1 MNPALNTALT
11 FAKSNI
17 RVFPLKNNS
26 KSEQVLHSWKEEAS
40 CSKFQINGWFIGRN
54 YNVGICTGSGLI
66 VIDVDCKHSR
76 EGIDLIKQYADQF
89 PKTLVVQTPSGG
101 YHLYYKVDREI
112 GNRVGLYE
120 EIDIR
125 GENGYVVGAGSTIGE
140 REYKVIRDYTIA
152 EANEAVYSFL
162 EGPKQKSRQDIYSFE
177 KIAQGKRNDTLF
189 HLACFLQKRGLAD
202 QSIRDAISRENE
214 IKCDPPLSSKELDTL
229 ISSALK
235 YNKGTYETGSEI
247 TYGGRFTAAD
257 LLSGPISETQDIV
270 EGLVSVG
277 VTLLGAPQK
286 SGKTFFCIQMADALS
301 SGKEFLGKKVVQG
314 TVLYLALEDHK
325 TKLQKRLK
333 AMGIEPKN
341 NLIIDILKP
350 DPFFD
355 LETRIKEELEKN
367 PDLKLVV
374 IDTFAKI
381 RSHDDRDYETE
392 YAEVT
397 RYHSLAFRFNLAII
411 LVTHLRKEINP
422 DQPFDAI
429 YGSRGL
435 TAGADTILV
444 MYKRNY
450 LSNCR
455 QLYVQGKDIPD
466 DELTIYQNDHFLF
479 EVTENDYDEMIDE
492 NLIRVINYI
501 VANKTY
507 EGSHDALC
515 SKLSLPLRGKGL
527 QVLLTKNKDLLSDTN
542 IQYEILPRT
551 NKARQMKLVYFGDE
565 SV

>member
-1 MNPALNTALT
+1 
-11 FAKSNI
+11 
-17 RVFPLKNNS
+17 
-26 KSEQVLHSWKEEAS
+26 
-40 CSKFQINGWFIGRN
+40 
-54 YNVGICTGSGLI
+54 
-66 VIDVDCKHSR
+66 
-76 EGIDLIKQYADQF
+76 
-89 PKTLVVQTPSGG
+89 
-101 YHLYYKVDREI
+101 
-112 GNRVGLYE
+112 
-120 EIDIR
+120 
-125 GENGYVVGAGSTIGE
+125 
-140 REYKVIRDYTIA
+140 
-152 EANEAVYSFL
+152 
-162 EGPKQKSRQDIYSFE
+162 
-177 KIAQGKRNDTLF
+177 
-189 HLACFLQKRGLAD
+189 
-202 QSIRDAISRENE
+202 
-214 IKCDPPLSSKELDTL
+214 
-229 ISSALK
+229 
-235 YNKGTYETGSEI
+235 
-247 TYGGRFTAAD
+247 
-257 LLSGPISETQDIV
+257 
-270 EGLVSVG
+270 
-277 VTLLGAPQK
+277 
-286 SGKTFFCIQMADALS
+286 
-301 SGKEFLGKKVVQG
+301 
-314 TVLYLALEDHK
+314 
-325 TKLQKRLK
+325 
-333 AMGIEPKN
+333 MGIEPNN

-355 LETRIKEELEKN
+355 LETRIKKELEKN

-381 RSHDDRDYETE
+381 RSRDDRDYETE

-397 RYHSLAFRFNLAII
+397 RYHSLAFQFNLAII
-411 LVTHLRKEINP
+411 LVTHLRKEISP

-492 NLIRVINYI
+492 KLMRVINYI

-527 QVLLTKNKDLLSDTN
+527 QVLLLKNKDLLSDTN

-551 NKARQMKLVYFGDE
+551 NKARQMKLVYLGDE

>member
-1 MNPALNTALT
+1 
-11 FAKSNI
+11 
-17 RVFPLKNNS
+17 
-26 KSEQVLHSWKEEAS
+26 
-40 CSKFQINGWFIGRN
+40 
-54 YNVGICTGSGLI
+54 
-66 VIDVDCKHSR
+66 
-76 EGIDLIKQYADQF
+76 
-89 PKTLVVQTPSGG
+89 
-101 YHLYYKVDREI
+101 
-112 GNRVGLYE
+112 
-120 EIDIR
+120 
-125 GENGYVVGAGSTIGE
+125 
-140 REYKVIRDYTIA
+140 
-152 EANEAVYSFL
+152 
-162 EGPKQKSRQDIYSFE
+162 
-177 KIAQGKRNDTLF
+177 
-189 HLACFLQKRGLAD
+189 
-202 QSIRDAISRENE
+202 
-214 IKCDPPLSSKELDTL
+214 
-229 ISSALK
+229 LK
-235 YNKGTYETGSEI
+235 YNKGTDETGSEI

-277 VTLLGAPQK
+277 VSLLGAPQK
-286 SGKTFFCIQMADALS
+286 SGKTFFCLQMADALS

-381 RSHDDRDYETE
+381 RSRDDRDYETE

-397 RYHSLAFRFNLAII
+397 RYHSLAFQYNLAII
-411 LVTHLRKEINP
+411 LVTHLRKEISP

-450 LSNCR
+450 LSKCR

-492 NLIRVINYI
+492 NLMRVINYI

-551 NKARQMKLVYFGDE
+551 NKARQMKLVYLGDE